1 MFVLNEFDPDTT
13 FYRFFQVETFIRD
26 IAEDYRNSYQIAIF
40 ACCRENLDRNK
51 HSGGVSKLGAALLQ
65 KLFDSA
71 GKEFK
76 NLIEKEKQA

>member
-13 FYRFFQVETFIRD
+13 FYRFFQVESFIRT
-26 IAEDYRNSYQIAIF
+26 IAEKYRNSYQIAIF
-40 ACCRENLDRNK
+40 ACCRENLDLKR
-51 HSGGVSKLGAALLQ
+51 HSGGVSRLDAALLQ
-65 KLFDSA
+65 KLLASA